1 MKKSILAITTAAA
14 IAGSTVIPVQA
25 ADRVVPVGQK
35 TAAGYKVTVIQGNN
49 LDELKEKL
57 NERLDGLGGSIGN
70 IYWQVCPPDI
80 ILPDGNTPNQPGTDG
95 EQPGVDAPD
104 NNQPDTDQPGTDG
117 PGPDVPGTDVPD
129 HNTPDTDQPG
139 QDMPDNET
147 PDTDQPGSDTEAPD
161 NGTNQPDDM
170 NKPGGDT
177 NKPDDN
183 NKPGPD
189 SHDRTFAQQVV
200 DLVNAERV
208 KAGLATLTVDQNI
221 EAAALVRAKETEVSF
236 SHTRPNGTSFST
248 ALTEQGVSFK
258 GSGENIAW
266 GQRTPQ
272 EVMKGWMN
280 SDGHRA
286 NILNPRFTKIGV
298 GYYQNAAGR
307 NYWTQLFTY

>member
-1 MKKSILAITTAAA
+1 MRKLSVLAVMTAAA
-14 IAGSTVIPVQA
+14 IAGSAALPVQA
-25 ADRVVPVGQK
+25 ADTKVMKKPVTSQR
-35 TAAGYKVTVIQGNN
+35 VTVIQGNDLN
-49 LDELKEKL
+49 ELKDKLNEKL
-57 NERLDGLGGSIGN
+57 NGLEGSIGD
-70 IYWQVCPPDI
+70 IYWQVCPPD
-80 ILPDGNTPNQPGTDG
+80 GNTPGQPGPDVPDTD
-95 EQPGVDAPD
+95 QPGPD
-104 NNQPDTDQPGTDG
+104 NNVPDTDQPDTDVPGGNVPDTDQPGTDA
-117 PGPDVPGTDVPD
+117 PD
-129 HNTPDTDQPG
+129 NNLPDTDQP
-139 QDMPDNET
+139 
-147 PDTDQPGSDTEAPD
+147 DTDQPDTDAPDTEKPD
-161 NGTNQPDDM
+161 GDV

-177 NKPDDN
+177 GKPDGDSS
-183 NKPGPD
+183 KPGPD

-208 KAGLATLTVDQNI
+208 KAGLMTLTVDEKI

-248 ALTEQGVSFK
+248 ALTEQGVSYR

-272 EVMKGWMN
+272 EVMTGWMN

-286 NILNPRFTKIGV
+286 NILNPKFTKIGV